1 MNAAWN
7 QLVDEEHGVIR
18 LLAPPFTPEGCDP
31 GYIRGYPEGVREN
44 GAQYTHAA
52 CWFLLALIRMGDE
65 ARAHRAL
72 RMLIPETHADTR
84 EKLMRYRV
92 EPYVVPADVY
102 AGIHAGRGGWTW
114 YTGSASWL
122 YICVLE
128 LLGFERCGAMVRLNA
143 MLGDW
148 EEAAAVVRFGSA
160 KYRLIA
166 RKSAEG
172 ITLDGAPAGG
182 DFIEMIDDGR
192 EHEAVF
198 PPRSESIR
206 ENLRKMSAEA

>member
-1 MNAAWN
+1 
-7 QLVDEEHGVIR
+7 
-18 LLAPPFTPEGCDP
+18 
-31 GYIRGYPEGVREN
+31 
-44 GAQYTHAA
+44 
-52 CWFLLALIRMGDE
+52 
-65 ARAHRAL
+65 
-72 RMLIPETHADTR
+72 
-84 EKLMRYRV
+84 MRYRV

-172 ITLDGAPAGG
+172 ITLDGAPASG

-206 ENLRKMSAEA
+206 KNLRKLSAEA